1 MVTLP
6 PQAPSQAA
14 DTETAERPSNT
25 ERAYRELRRRII
37 ENEMPAGHQ
46 ALEQELADALGMSRT
61 PVREAM
67 IRLANEGLAE
77 IRPRHG
83 MRVLPISAEDMA
95 EIYEVLT
102 ALESTAAAAVARR
115 GLSEAELAVL
125 TQAVADMDA
134 ALAADD
140 LRRWAEAD
148 ERFHKQLVAASGNAR
163 LQSIVQMYWDQAHR
177 VRLLTLQLRP
187 RPVRSNEDH
196 AAVVDAIIAGDA
208 ERAREIHR
216 EHRLKSG
223 RMLVD
228 LLDRFGFR
236 QL

>member
-1 MVTLP
+1 MVTP
-6 PQAPSQAA
+6 HTQTD
-14 DTETAERPSNT
+14 DTEIAERPSNT

-67 IRLANEGLAE
+67 IRLANEGLVE

-83 MRVLPISAEDMA
+83 MRVLPISAQDMA
-95 EIYEVLT
+95 EIYAVLT
-102 ALESTAAAAVARR
+102 ALEATAAEEVARR
-115 GLSEAELAVL
+115 GLSEGELASL
-125 TQAVADMDA
+125 TKAVSDMDA
-134 ALAADD
+134 ALKRDD
-140 LRRWAEAD
+140 LRAWAEAD
-148 ERFHKQLVAASGNAR
+148 ERFHKRLVAASGNQR
-163 LQSIVQMYWDQAHR
+163 LQSIVEMYWDQAHR

-187 RPVRSNEDH
+187 RPARSNEDH
-196 AAVVDAIIAGDA
+196 AAVVEAIIAGDA

-223 RMLVD
+223 RMLID
-228 LLDRFGFR
+228 LLQRFGFR